1 MKRARKAK
9 TAKEKTT
16 PKDTDPRT
24 RRCIVTREVLPEA
37 ALIRFVVDPDG
48 VVVPD
53 LAAKLPGRG
62 MWVTASHAAIET
74 AAARGHFSRAA
85 KSAVKAPEN
94 LGDLV
99 ETGLLTRLKQSL
111 GLAARAGDLVTGYDK
126 VREALRGGRIAVL
139 VEASDGAAD
148 GREKIFALAH
158 GLDLRPL
165 VLGCL
170 TGQELD
176 LALGRS
182 NVIHA
187 AVRAGPLAEKL
198 GLGLGRLRG
207 FRPLAPAEWR
217 LPGAADELQSGVA

>member
-1 MKRARKAK
+1 V
-9 TAKEKTT
+9 TQN
-16 PKDTDPRT
+16 DPRT

-37 ALIRFVVDPDG
+37 ELIRFAVDPDG

-53 LAAKLPGRG
+53 LSAKLPGRG
-62 MWVTASHAAIET
+62 MWVTASRAAIEM

-94 LGDLV
+94 LADLV
-99 ETGLLTRLKQSL
+99 ETGLLARLKQTL

-126 VREALRGGRIAVL
+126 VREAIRAAQVAVL
-139 VEASDGAAD
+139 VEARDGAAD
-148 GREKIFALAH
+148 GREKVFALAH
-158 GLDLRPL
+158 GLGQKVT

-170 TGQELD
+170 AGEELD
-176 LALGRS
+176 LALGRP

-198 GLGLGRLRG
+198 GLDLGRLGG
-207 FRPLAPAEWR
+207 FRPLTPQGWR
-217 LPGAADELQSGVA
+217 LPGASGTGPADELQSGVA